1 MVSTLTDR
9 NHAPYIDVFVVYV
22 FALILKSRVEAFKR
36 GNLKDVWGE
45 AEYKTKKSVF
55 RGFGA
60 KKAEVAVPC
69 WSVQLGTVLRKALTL
84 VNVGGGVDFI
94 QANMFLDPAH
104 LNWITK
110 QTADGEESLEQT
122 E

>member
-1 MVSTLTDR
+1 MQR
-9 NHAPYIDVFVVYV
+9 
-22 FALILKSRVEAFKR
+22 
-36 GNLKDVWGE
+36 KDVCL
-45 AEYKTKKSVF
+45 F
-55 RGFGA
+55 QGFEA

-69 WSVQLGTVLRKALTL
+69 LAVQLGTALRKAQSL

-104 LNWITK
+104 LNWITR